1 MSIEAELQQRLD
13 GVDVLVLPGWK
24 NSGPAH
30 WQTHWEDKFPEWQ
43 RVQQGN
49 WSHPQRDEWIATLDD
64 YISASQRPVVIVAH
78 SLGCVTVAHWAVQTA
93 HPEKIAGALL
103 VAPADVERSTV
114 ASSLRSFSP
123 IPRAAALPFPALVI
137 GSDNDPACSAWR
149 ACELADAWGAG
160 FHLLQGAGHI
170 NADSR
175 LGDWEAGLQLFNE
188 WLASSL
194 PVSVPVHGSPQ
205 SIRWAA

>member
-1 MSIEAELQQRLD
+1 MSTEADLQKRLD

-49 WSHPQRDEWIATLDD
+49 WSHPQRDEWITTLDD
-64 YISASQRPVVIVAH
+64 YIAASSRPVVLIAH
-78 SLGCVTVAHWAVQTA
+78 SLGCITVAHWAALSRRPGKVA
-93 HPEKIAGALL
+93 AALL

-114 ASSLRSFSP
+114 ASSLRSFAP
-123 IPRAAALPFPALVI
+123 MPREVLPFPTLVV
-137 GSDNDPACSAWR
+137 GSDNDPACNAWR
-149 ACELADAWGAG
+149 ACDLAESWGAG

-175 LGDWEAGLQLFNE
+175 LGDWEAGLELCND
-188 WLASSL
+188 WLKKAL
-194 PVSVPVHGSPQ
+194 PKTAAA
-205 SIRWAA
+205 IATFRWAA